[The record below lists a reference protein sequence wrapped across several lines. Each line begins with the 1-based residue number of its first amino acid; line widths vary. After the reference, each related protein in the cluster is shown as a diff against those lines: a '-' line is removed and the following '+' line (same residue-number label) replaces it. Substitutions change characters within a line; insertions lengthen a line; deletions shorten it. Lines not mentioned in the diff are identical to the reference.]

1 MTEEQT
7 ELIASATRC
16 VGSLPDLCSPMGALT
31 ILPSV
36 LWLVTGVL
44 KEAASGHQDLVDV
57 AATPPQVGAALH
69 SLKVIQSSQV
79 VFSSRRLQDH
89 FFSPQLEVV
98 LLWGQYNLWG
108 KEGVWCP

>member
-44 KEAASGHQDLVDV
+44 KEAASGHQDLVGV

-69 SLKVIQSSQV
+69 SLKVIQRYS
-79 VFSSRRLQDH
+79 FSFR
-89 FFSPQLEVV
+89 
-98 LLWGQYNLWG
+98 N
-108 KEGVWCP
+108 

>member
-44 KEAASGHQDLVDV
+44 KEAASGHQDLVGV

-69 SLKVIQSSQV
+69 SLKVIHTLFGIRKKHESFHTHTSILV
-79 VFSSRRLQDH
+79 HEAWRITSLALS
-89 FFSPQLEVV
+89 
-98 LLWGQYNLWG
+98 
-108 KEGVWCP
+108 